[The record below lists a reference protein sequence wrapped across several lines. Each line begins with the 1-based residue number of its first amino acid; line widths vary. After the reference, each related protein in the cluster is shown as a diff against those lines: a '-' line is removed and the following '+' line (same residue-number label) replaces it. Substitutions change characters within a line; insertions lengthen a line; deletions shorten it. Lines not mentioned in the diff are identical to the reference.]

1 MNLNLTPEQV
11 EEVKT
16 NFTAW
21 DEIGDRAKELKL
33 EIKAVLERAAAIYE
47 CKPAMVSKLFRN
59 MKKKMDDGQDEINE
73 IALMEEVIR
82 NNGE

>member
-16 NFTAW
+16 SFTAW

-33 EIKAVLERAAAIYE
+33 EIKAVLERAAVIYE

>member
-11 EEVKT
+11 AEVKT

-21 DEIGDRAKELKL
+21 DEILERSSELL
-33 EIKAVLERAAAIYE
+33 SERKAVLERAAVIYE
-47 CKPAMVSKLFRN
+47 CKPAMVSKLFKN
-59 MKKKMDDGQDEINE
+59 MKKKMDNGQDEINE
-73 IALMEEVIR
+73 ISLMEEVIR